1 MFLCYRQDKPH
12 RKYVTRRTRAEVA
25 AELRRLLEAQRRGQ
39 LITTGGMTAGEWFAV
54 YLDQVAKPG
63 LRPRTF
69 DRYASDIALHILP
82 AIGRY
87 RLDKLRP
94 AHLAALYNDKAAE
107 GLSPASL
114 RHIHAVIRRSLNV
127 AVRWQV
133 LATNPA
139 VLVDAPQ
146 VRQHEVIW
154 LSADEARRLI
164 QAARGDRMQAR
175 WLVGLALGLRQ
186 GEALGLWWDDID
198 LEVGLLRVRRALQRQ
213 RGGGLVF
220 TDPKTQRSR
229 RTLPLPAPL
238 LAALREHQLRQVQ
251 EQIAAGSLWR
261 GSPCVFTTPVGTPID
276 PRNDYREFK
285 KLLTRASLPS
295 VRLHDLR
302 HTAASLLLAQ
312 GVPARVVMEILGHSA
327 IALTMN
333 TYSHVA
339 PEISRE
345 AADRMARMLWQ
356 DEDQADGGE
365 SESGEP
371 MSAVAARVAA
381 WVSLWMSPPVRAAH
395 LTWLLAGGAPGARTL
410 NRRIKSPLLCH

>member
-1 MFLCYRQDKPH
+1 VNDRRRGKRRGNGEGSIYRLSNGRWRGSVFLGYRQGKPH

-39 LITTGGMTAGEWFAV
+39 LVTTGGMTVGEWFAV

-69 DRYASDIALHILP
+69 DRYSSDIYGHILP
-82 AIGRY
+82 AIGRH

-94 AHLAALYNDKAAE
+94 AHLAALYNAKAAE
-107 GLSPASL
+107 GLSPGSL
-114 RHIHAVIRRSLNV
+114 RHIHAVIRRALNV

-133 LATNPA
+133 LGTNPA

-146 VRQHEVIW
+146 ARPHEVVP

-164 QAARGDRMQAR
+164 QAAQGDRMQAR

-186 GEALGLWWDDID
+186 GEALGLWWEDID
-198 LEVGLLRVRRALQRQ
+198 LTTGLLRVRRALQRQ
-213 RGGGLVF
+213 RGDGLVF
-220 TDPKTQRSR
+220 TDPKTQRSK

-238 LAALREHQLRQVQ
+238 LTALRDHQQQ
-251 EQIAAGSLWR
+251 QAKEQITAGPLWR

-285 KLLTRASLPS
+285 KLLARAELPS

-312 GVPARVVMEILGHSA
+312 SVPARVVMEILGHSA

-339 PEISRE
+339 PEVSRE
-345 AADRMARMLWQ
+345 AAERMARLLWQ
-356 DEDQADGGE
+356 DDD
-365 SESGEP
+365 
-371 MSAVAARVAA
+371 R
-381 WVSLWMSPPVRAAH
+381 
-395 LTWLLAGGAPGARTL
+395 
-410 NRRIKSPLLCH
+410 N